1 MLNDNAPRSH
11 VVNGLQTLAVAGAY
25 FAAAKVGLQQELV
38 GGQVTPLWPPT
49 GIALACLLL
58 MGLRVWP
65 GITLGAFL
73 INMSIG
79 PTLLAAAAISV
90 GNTSLRCAPTSC
102 SFARVSAF
110 SWTGCGTRWRWF
122 SSAP

>member
-49 GIALACLLL
+49 GIALACSSSWACAS
-58 MGLRVWP
+58 GR
-65 GITLGAFL
+65 G
-73 INMSIG
+73 
-79 PTLLAAAAISV
+79 
-90 GNTSLRCAPTSC
+90 SLS
-102 SFARVSAF
+102 ARS
-110 SWTGCGTRWRWF
+110 
-122 SSAP
+122 